1 MVVFGW
7 VNGCGEVPGEAIL
20 GFAALPLATL
30 ILGGGA
36 SALSVFE
43 LFVWHRE
50 DFVALCPLA
59 LLLFTLLHFFLSRE
73 ARQNFRT
80 YASAP

>member
-1 MVVFGW
+1 
-7 VNGCGEVPGEAIL
+7 
-20 GFAALPLATL
+20 
-30 ILGGGA
+30 LGGGA